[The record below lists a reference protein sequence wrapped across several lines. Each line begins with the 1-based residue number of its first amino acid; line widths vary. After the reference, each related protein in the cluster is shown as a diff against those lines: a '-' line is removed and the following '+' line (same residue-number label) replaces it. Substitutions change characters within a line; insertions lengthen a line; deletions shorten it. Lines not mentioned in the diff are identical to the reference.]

1 MPSAD
6 RSAAEVQAA
15 SPVID
20 RKGQALLGIVMVV
33 VGLGLIEFLFWH
45 LHAKRAF
52 SAMRRS
58 QRRQDYLR
66 PLDLSSRPENQVE
79 ADSGAALCANSV
91 KKAIDVI
98 EEAVAEMAS
107 SRQPQTQL

>member
-1 MPSAD
+1 
-6 RSAAEVQAA
+6 
-15 SPVID
+15 
-20 RKGQALLGIVMVV
+20 MVV

-79 ADSGAALCANSV
+79 ADPSVASCANSV
-91 KKAIDVI
+91 KKALDVI
-98 EEAVAEMAS
+98 EEAVATVRAPHRLPFAS
-107 SRQPQTQL
+107 VESRQLLVAPCLERRPEASAVSPLPT

>member
-33 VGLGLIEFLFWH
+33 VGLGLIEFLFGR
-45 LHAKRAF
+45 LLSRMHADEVR
-52 SAMRRS
+52 SA
-58 QRRQDYLR
+58 
-66 PLDLSSRPENQVE
+66 
-79 ADSGAALCANSV
+79 
-91 KKAIDVI
+91 
-98 EEAVAEMAS
+98 
-107 SRQPQTQL
+107 